1 MQQSGYPT
9 VTTCNMTIRY
19 MLRASRTGV
28 NPVRYCS
35 GLREL
40 NPTWELNPG
49 PQVGSHHYC
58 WTTKPTNEKFVR
70 KRVICGSWVVLHVEG
85 YSMCGGLL
93 DRGVNWRG
101 TVRWKVKLRGATAS
115 WAAGVASS
123 PEIFKLESR
132 IQKNRLKRDLCLKPR
147 HVHQNGKHD
156 RPEAP
161 PKPFWMQFFRT
172 WAAKRRTNQYF
183 PAGQIK
189 PKL

>member
-9 VTTCNMTIRY
+9 VTTCSMTIRC

-28 NPVRYCS
+28 NPVRHCS

-49 PQVGSHHYC
+49 PQGGSHHYC

-115 WAAGVASS
+115 CCCWCRLVTRN
-123 PEIFKLESR
+123 LENILNNVNTKFLNNCFVS
-132 IQKNRLKRDLCLKPR
+132 IMCLLSTI
-147 HVHQNGKHD
+147 GII
-156 RPEAP
+156 
-161 PKPFWMQFFRT
+161 W
-172 WAAKRRTNQYF
+172 
-183 PAGQIK
+183 
-189 PKL
+189 